1 MEAAGASIRLYRQS
15 DFAALHAINAA
26 STPGVS
32 EETEQSLSGILSFA
46 TCFVAQDRSKT
57 PTGFISLIEP
67 GQLAYGSPNLRWF
80 EAWRDREKKSL
91 IYVDRIAIAESAR
104 GSGLGEALYRQAF
117 AQFADREVIAAEV
130 NTIPDNPGS
139 HRFHDR
145 LGFVRVGQQVFTEGE
160 KAVAYYIRK
169 L

>member
-1 MEAAGASIRLYRQS
+1 MEAAGASIRPYRQS
-15 DFAALHAINAA
+15 DFAALHDINAA

-32 EETEQSLSGILSFA
+32 EETEEGLSEILSLA
-46 TCFVAQDRSKT
+46 TCFVAQDACER
-57 PTGFISLIEP
+57 PIGFITLIEP
-67 GQLAYGSPNLRWF
+67 GVSTYGSPNLRWF
-80 EAWRDREKKSL
+80 EAWQDREERSL
-91 IYVDRIAIAESAR
+91 IYVDRIAVAESAR
-104 GSGLGEALYRQAF
+104 GSGLGEALYRHAF